1 MKTIQITLRNAM
13 LIAALFISALAQGF
27 AAPQPNVLIKVGQSQ
42 KLIVSIQEIQDD
54 TELHL
59 LSANQETIYM
69 ESVHKHQRSYS
80 KSFDL
85 TNLDGGNYIVVVR
98 TGNREVRQPFTLREQ
113 QVALDSKKRYEIF
126 LPQVKVTQ
134 QTVELNLLN
143 RQVATVRVAILN
155 VAGELVYEDIIP
167 NVINVERRYN
177 LEHLQQ
183 GAYTLVVRTPER
195 EFYQDFNRKN

>member
-1 MKTIQITLRNAM
+1 MKTIQITLRNAI
-13 LIAALFISALAQGF
+13 LVAALLVTTLAQGF
-27 AAPQPNVLIKVGQSQ
+27 EAPQPNVLIKVGQSQ
-42 KLIVSIQEIQDD
+42 KLIVSIQEVQDD

-59 LSANQETIYM
+59 IGANQETIYM
-69 ESVHKHQRSYS
+69 ESVNEHQRTYS

-85 TNLDGGNYIVVVR
+85 TNLDGGSYTLVVR
-98 TGNREVRQPFTLREQ
+98 IGNREIRQPFALREQ
-113 QVALDSKKRYEIF
+113 QVALDSKKRYEVF
-126 LPQVKVTQ
+126 LPQVKVTE

-155 VAGELVYEDIIP
+155 VEGELVYEDTIP

-177 LEHLQQ
+177 LEHLQR

-195 EFYQDFNRKN
+195 VFYQDFTRKN